1 MRKYGERIHVE
12 NVLFGKDRITKKA
25 TGKFY
30 SREFESTI
38 YTQSRDILGEEDDGF
53 RHSLVARVQLT
64 VRKYS
69 AGSFL

>member
-25 TGKFY
+25 TGMFY
-30 SREFESTI
+30 SGEFESAI
-38 YTQSRDILGEEDDGF
+38 YTRSRDILEEEDDGF
-53 RHSLVARVQLT
+53 RRSSVARVQLA
-64 VRKYS
+64 VRRYS